1 MTKQRVSLVRAMT
14 AQAMAAIEAMLRDP
28 DGTLT
33 DAERMEF
40 ANTWRTMQGTLERL
54 NNKLSDMRANERL
67 QAKRL
72 AAKRIA

>member
-14 AQAMAAIEAMLRDP
+14 AQAMAAIESMLSNP

-33 DAERMEF
+33 DAERLEF
-40 ANTWRTMQGTLERL
+40 ANAWRTMQGTLERL